1 MSALMTVFF
10 SILRDPDNERAIE
23 DVELLATSSR
33 IIHNMPI
40 YHMSQHEVDY
50 LAQVD
55 VFVAELCRLACS
67 AIQQSQQGQT
77 MF

>member
-1 MSALMTVFF
+1 MSALTTVFF
-10 SILRDPDNERAIE
+10 SILRDPDNEHAIE

-33 IIHNMPI
+33 IIHNMPV
-40 YHMSQHEVDY
+40 YNMSQHKVDY

-67 AIQQSQQGQT
+67 AIQLSRQGQA
-77 MF
+77 ML